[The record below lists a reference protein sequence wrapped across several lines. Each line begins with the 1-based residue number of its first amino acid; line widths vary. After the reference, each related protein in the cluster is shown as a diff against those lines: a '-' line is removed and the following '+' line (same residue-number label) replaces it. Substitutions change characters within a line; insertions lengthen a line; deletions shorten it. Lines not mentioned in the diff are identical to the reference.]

1 MVRIAAV
8 WQLETAMGPHPTNAS
23 FPVYSHQPHWECKLS
38 SFYMPLQLAPTTLS
52 QPILPNWSFNLFQ
65 VNLGATS
72 NAKVEQAALE
82 NVGSYGKQIGRLAEA
97 LEVVIHQLK
106 LLDTENLSREDKDA
120 LQVFLGDVA
129 AVRKIKSSLQS

>member
-1 MVRIAAV
+1 MS
-8 WQLETAMGPHPTNAS
+8 N
-23 FPVYSHQPHWECKLS
+23 
-38 SFYMPLQLAPTTLS
+38 FYMPLQLAPTALS

-82 NVGSYGKQIGRLAEA
+82 KVGSYGKQIGRLAEA
-97 LEVVIHQLK
+97 LEVVIHQLH
-106 LLDTENLSREDKDA
+106 LLDSADLSREDKDA

-129 AVRKIKSSLQS
+129 AVRKIKSGLQP